1 MYHMQITG
9 LSSILG
15 MDIRIVYI
23 KDMRI
28 RYIIMQA
35 LIHKNTCHIYI
46 NISYR

>member
-9 LSSILG
+9 LSIILG

-23 KDMRI
+23 EIMKI

-35 LIHKNTCHIYI
+35 LVHKKYMSYIH
-46 NISYR
+46 